1 MARFAISQEGAYA
14 MRQVSQNIISSVDG
28 IDQSTKNLK
37 TQIMGYMD
45 DLGVYGLDIWA
56 MTMQIDNIL
65 EDRRD
70 ALLEL
75 AEKANQKSDEIL
87 ELIGLGSSS
96 ASTGGSGGILSGS
109 SHQSVDSINGWIKD
123 INPNYHS
130 PFIPPGKNPYHV
142 NCGSCAFAV
151 ESRFQGKTDAVA
163 SAQNIGTDAGM
174 EAATGKKCVYMSVND
189 IEKTLVSMGPGSHLI
204 CGINRHPTPF
214 GRPQAGH
221 WFNAYYDGNKV
232 YTIDGQ
238 SGQIYDWPHD
248 YGDVSDWCALV

>member
-1 MARFAISQEGAYA
+1 MARFAISQEGADA

-87 ELIGLGSSS
+87 ELIGLGSLS
-96 ASTGGSGGILSGS
+96 AATGGSGGISSGS
-109 SHQSVDSINGWIKD
+109 SHQSVDAINGWIKD

-163 SAQNIGTDAGM
+163 NAQNIGTDAGM

-189 IEKTLVSMGPGSHLI
+189 IEKTLVRMGPGSHLI
-204 CGINRHPTPF
+204 CGINRYPTPF

>member
-1 MARFAISQEGAYA
+1 VARFAISQEGADA

-75 AEKANQKSDEIL
+75 AEKANHKSDEIL
-87 ELIGLGSSS
+87 ELIGLTTSSM
-96 ASTGGSGGILSGS
+96 TGGSGGISLGAAT
-109 SHQSVDSINGWIKD
+109 QSVDSISGWIKE

-174 EAATGKKCVYMSVND
+174 EYATGKKCVYMSVND
-189 IEKTLVSMGPGSHLI
+189 IEQKLISMGPGSHLI

-221 WFNAYYDGNKV
+221 WFNAFYDGNKV